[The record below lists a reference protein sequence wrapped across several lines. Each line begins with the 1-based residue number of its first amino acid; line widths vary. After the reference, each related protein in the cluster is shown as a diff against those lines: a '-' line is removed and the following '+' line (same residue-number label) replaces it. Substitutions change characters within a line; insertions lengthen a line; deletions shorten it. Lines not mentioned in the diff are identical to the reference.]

1 MNDNSK
7 EDNNSQISTQEGG
20 EDKDNL
26 QEEINQEEI
35 NQEEINQEDISKLHE
50 TEPLPNSDED
60 EAADELSD
68 EDDALEEGAL
78 ERILLKMG
86 VVGELLL
93 LFVKGDRWWMAP
105 LVLLLCVLG
114 AVLVVLNSLEY
125 VAPFIYMAF

>member
-1 MNDNSK
+1 MSDNSK
-7 EDNNSQISTQEGG
+7 ANNDSQNSIREND
-20 EDKDNL
+20 EN
-26 QEEINQEEI
+26 INQESTK
-35 NQEEINQEDISKLHE
+35 QDYISDE
-50 TEPLPNSDED
+50 TELDQSFQDQDQFE
-60 EAADELSD
+60 EEFADE
-68 EDDALEEGAL
+68 ALEEGVL
-78 ERILLKMG
+78 ERVLLKMG

>member
-1 MNDNSK
+1 MLARQPAPGAATAPAHTANSVAA
-7 EDNNSQISTQEGG
+7 SLRRTTRAPALLG
-20 EDKDNL
+20 
-26 QEEINQEEI
+26 
-35 NQEEINQEDISKLHE
+35 KLHE